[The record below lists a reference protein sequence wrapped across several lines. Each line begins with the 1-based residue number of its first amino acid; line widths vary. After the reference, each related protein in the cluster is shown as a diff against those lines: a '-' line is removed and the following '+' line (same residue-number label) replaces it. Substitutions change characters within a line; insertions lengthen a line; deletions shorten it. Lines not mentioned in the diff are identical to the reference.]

1 MESVLQFKKANCKN
15 CYKCIRN
22 CPVKAIEVKEH
33 QAQIIDR
40 ECIYCGKCT
49 QVCPQNAKNVRS
61 DVDSVRA
68 LLAEGKHLVAS
79 VAPSFIAHYPVQ
91 DFAGFSAALK
101 SLGFSDAQE
110 TASGAYL
117 VKTEYERLMAE
128 HWNQTIISSCCP
140 TIVQLIEKHYP
151 QALSYLAP
159 VLSPMQAHGQAL
171 RKQYPDAILV
181 FIGPCIAKKDEC
193 QRYPGYIDYV
203 LTFDE
208 LNHWLSDDSVSFPTE
223 ADKAASPKRLS
234 RFFPVSG
241 GILKTMA
248 PQADYQYVC
257 VDEVESCMQA
267 LEEILSGSLSHCFVE
282 MSACKGSCIQ
292 GPATGHTRPLLLEG
306 QKKVAQIAA
315 PSGGKAP
322 YEDFSL
328 APAGSLV
335 QTFEDLQYK
344 IQGPT
349 EEELSQILL
358 KMGKKNKEDEL
369 NCGTCGYSTCRDKA
383 VAIYFGKADIS
394 MCLPYMKERAESVA
408 DEVITAS
415 PNAVI
420 TVDIHLNI
428 QLINP
433 AACALFGVVSPQDM
447 IGRPIGSLMDEF
459 DFVSVFAGRERIT
472 RKKVYLPEY
481 QKYMDQTFLYEKN
494 SNLVICILND
504 RTAQEQSRERLRTAK
519 INAADMTDQIIEKQM
534 RVVHELASLL
544 GETAAETK
552 VAMLELKK
560 AVMMEEDLES

>member
-1 MESVLQFKKANCKN
+1 MLR
-15 CYKCIRN
+15 Y
-22 CPVKAIEVKEH
+22 
-33 QAQIIDR
+33 
-40 ECIYCGKCT
+40 
-49 QVCPQNAKNVRS
+49 
-61 DVDSVRA
+61 
-68 LLAEGKHLVAS
+68 
-79 VAPSFIAHYPVQ
+79 
-91 DFAGFSAALK
+91 
-101 SLGFSDAQE
+101 DAQ
-110 TASGAYL
+110 
-117 VKTEYERLMAE
+117 
-128 HWNQTIISSCCP
+128 
-140 TIVQLIEKHYP
+140 
-151 QALSYLAP
+151 ALPYLAP
-159 VLSPMQAHGQAL
+159 VLSPMQAHGQVL
-171 RKQYPDAILV
+171 RKQYPGAILV

-193 QRYPGYIDYV
+193 QRYPGYMDYV

-208 LNHWLSDDSVSFPTE
+208 LNHWLSDASISFASTE
-223 ADKAASPKRLS
+223 EKTEPSKRLS

-248 PQADYQYVC
+248 PDAEYQYVC
-257 VDEVESCMQA
+257 VDEVESCIQA
-267 LEEILSGSLSHCFVE
+267 LEELLSGGLAHCFVE

-292 GPATGHTRPLLLEG
+292 GPATGRTKPLLLEG
-306 QKKVAQIAA
+306 QKKVARIAETA
-315 PSGGKAP
+315 GSTPP
-322 YEDFSL
+322 YEDFNL

-349 EEELSQILL
+349 EEELAQILL
-358 KMGKKNKEDEL
+358 KMGKKTKEDEL

-420 TVDIHLNI
+420 TVDINLNI

>member
-22 CPVKAIEVKEH
+22 CPVKAIEVKDH
-33 QAQIIDR
+33 QAQIIER

-61 DVDSVRA
+61 DV
-68 LLAEGKHLVAS
+68 HLVRELIRQGRQVIAS
-79 VAPSFIAHYPVQ
+79 VAPSFIAHYPV
-91 DFAGFSAALK
+91 DSFAAFSQALGA
-101 SLGFSDAQE
+101 LGFAAARE
-110 TASGAYL
+110 TAEGAFL
-117 VKTEYERLMAE
+117 VKSEYEALMQAHE
-128 HWNQTIISSCCP
+128 NDVLISSCCP
-140 TIVQLIEKHYP
+140 TVVQLIEKHYP
-151 QALSYLAP
+151 AALPYLAP
-159 VLSPMQAHGQAL
+159 VLSPMQAHGQLL
-171 RKQYPDAILV
+171 RGEYPDAVLV

-193 QRYPGYIDYV
+193 QRHPGLLDHV

-208 LNHWLSDDSVSFPTE
+208 LNTWFSQAHVDPAAYAAQE
-223 ADKAASPKRLS
+223 ATPRLS
-234 RFFPVSG
+234 RFFPVTG

-248 PQADYQYVC
+248 PQRDYQFVS
-257 VDEVESCMQA
+257 VDEVEGCMDA
-267 LEEILSGSLSHCFVE
+267 LEEILSGHLKHCFVE

-292 GPATGHTRPLLLEG
+292 GPVSGSR
-306 QKKVAQIAA
+306 A
-315 PSGGKAP
+315 PSVVRGQMRVERLALGETEEP
-322 YEDFSL
+322 GDFAV
-328 APAGSLV
+328 APAGPLSV
-335 QTFEDLQYK
+335 RFEDLQYK
-344 IQGPT
+344 IQPPS
-349 EEELSQILL
+349 EEELHEILL
-358 KMGKKNKEDEL
+358 KMGKKTPEDEL
-369 NCGTCGYSTCRDKA
+369 NCSACGYPTCRDKA

-408 DEVITAS
+408 DKVITAS

-433 AACALFGVVSPQDM
+433 AACAMFGVIDPKDIQ
-447 IGRPIGSLMDEF
+447 GQPISDLLDEF

-481 QKYMDQTFLYEKN
+481 QKYFDQTFLYEKN

-504 RTAQEQSRERLRTAK
+504 RTAQEQSRERLRAAK
-519 INAADMTDQIIEKQM
+519 INAAEMTDRIIEKQM

-552 VAMLELKK
+552 VAMLELKNT
-560 AVMMEEDLES
+560 VMMEEDADA